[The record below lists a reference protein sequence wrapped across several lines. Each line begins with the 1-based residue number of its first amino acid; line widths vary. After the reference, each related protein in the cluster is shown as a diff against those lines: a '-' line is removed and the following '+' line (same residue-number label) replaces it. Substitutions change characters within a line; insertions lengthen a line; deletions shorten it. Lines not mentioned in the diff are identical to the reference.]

1 MVAARVANLK
11 HGQTVRCA
19 NLRISEQPTV
29 SQPEAAE
36 MLNVSRRSVQQA
48 AKIERE
54 AIPEV
59 TQAVERGQV
68 SLHAAVQIA
77 EFPEEVQEEIID
89 EVQQGAK
96 APEVIKKHVHV
107 AQNSGENEWYTPGHI
122 IGLARQVMGSIDTD
136 PASSAI
142 ANETVGAATY
152 YTAADNGLEQ
162 TWSGNVWMNPPYAQP
177 LIAQFSDAVAR
188 KFQEGEIEQACV
200 LVNNATETSW
210 FHTLSS
216 CASAVCFPRS
226 RIRFI
231 DPEGK
236 PSGAPLQGQ
245 AILYREIAR
254 QRPSAF
260 PAGRIFCRAGHAGVH
275 IQGPD
280 IRGSQA

>member
-1 MVAARVANLK
+1 VANLK
-11 HGQTVRCA
+11 QGRPDKSA
-19 NLRISEQPTV
+19 NWPDSKPAV
-29 SQPEAAE
+29 SQPDAAK
-36 MLNVSRRSVQQA
+36 MLNVSERSVRRA
-48 AKIERE
+48 EKIERE

-77 EFPEEVQEEIID
+77 EFPDDVQEEIIE

-122 IGLARQVMGSIDTD
+122 IELARQVMGSIDTD

-152 YTAADNGLEQ
+152 FTSTDNGLEQ
-162 TWSGNVWMNPPYAQP
+162 TWHGNVWMNPPYAQP
-177 LIAQFSDAVAR
+177 LIAQFSEAVAR

-210 FHTLSS
+210 FHTLAS
-216 CASAVCFPRS
+216 CSSAVCFPRS

-231 DPEGK
+231 DQEGK

-245 AILYREIAR
+245 AILYMGKHRDKFCDAFDSLGLVLVAR
-254 QRPSAF
+254 
-260 PAGRIFCRAGHAGVH
+260 
-275 IQGPD
+275 
-280 IRGSQA
+280 